1 MIFGNCPRTW
11 DSSAGL
17 NFAAQPAQLE
27 SWVSL
32 ISMVINYDGFV
43 RKSQRL
49 VRGLPG
55 LKDGNFSSE
64 FYPVILSRNLA

>member
-1 MIFGNCPRTW
+1 MGSCPRTW

-27 SWVSL
+27 SCVSL
-32 ISMVINYDGFV
+32 ISMVINYDSFV

-49 VRGLPG
+49 VS
-55 LKDGNFSSE
+55 KTSNVSDGEAADNYFSRTPS
-64 FYPVILSRNLA
+64 ISK